1 MFASVNIWASVSCRK
16 WLQKTQTLH
25 TTRFSSC
32 SRKRHIYLPNLPRF
46 SAVVH
51 HRQDTTGWF
60 KYHHSVFIS
69 WRKQDENKLKQ
80 KTNSYVIRK
89 LKIALERTHFFFFF
103 LMYLSW
109 AYSVL
114 SLNVELLLISCCMIS
129 CELHPFILSN
139 GKNHAKFLKS
149 YEKAIFSKL
158 KKASRMFTIG
168 TPDPHR
174 REIWCSQN

>member
-1 MFASVNIWASVSCRK
+1 MSCRK

-32 SRKRHIYLPNLPRF
+32 SRKRHIYSPNLPRF

-60 KYHHSVFIS
+60 KYRHSVFIS

-80 KTNSYVIRK
+80 KTNSYRYVIRK

-114 SLNVELLLISCCMIS
+114 SLNVELLSINCCMIS
-129 CELHPFILSN
+129 YESHPFILSN
-139 GKNHAKFLKS
+139 KKKHAKFL
-149 YEKAIFSKL
+149 
-158 KKASRMFTIG
+158 
-168 TPDPHR
+168 
-174 REIWCSQN
+174 